1 MACYILLI
9 EIEEE
14 LLLTIGKL
22 GTFQFKPGF
31 YLYVGSARKN
41 LQARINRHLRY
52 DKKLHWHI
60 DYLLTEG
67 EVTEVILIEENE
79 ECRIANALR
88 GISEVSFPVPGFG
101 SSDCRCPGHLFYIQE
116 QNLWETI
123 PVHLRNRGFTIK
135 DYWKGKISG
144 VKAGL
149 KLIHLG
155 RFNFDPP
162 LSF

>member
-1 MACYILLI
+1 VACYILLI

-41 LQARINRHLRY
+41 LQARINRHLRH

-101 SSDCRCPGHLFYIQE
+101 SSDCRCPVTSSIF
-116 QNLWETI
+116 
-123 PVHLRNRGFTIK
+123 RNKICGKQSPSIFGTGLYNKRLLERK
-135 DYWKGKISG
+135 DFRRQ
-144 VKAGL
+144 
-149 KLIHLG
+149 G
-155 RFNFDPP
+155 RP
-162 LSF
+162 

>member
-1 MACYILLI
+1 VACYILLI

-79 ECRIANALR
+79 ECRIANTLR

-116 QNLWETI
+116 KNLWETI
-123 PVHLRNRGFTIK
+123 LVHLRNRGFTIK

>member
-79 ECRIANALR
+79 ECRIANTLR

-116 QNLWETI
+116 KNLWETI
-123 PVHLRNRGFTIK
+123 PAHLRNWDFTIK
-135 DYWKGKISG
+135 TGYKGENPPITPQNTKIQ
-144 VKAGL
+144 K
-149 KLIHLG
+149 
-155 RFNFDPP
+155 
-162 LSF
+162 